1 MTAAKSGRPLTVAI
15 VGAGLM
21 GSWHARYAVRAGAR
35 ITAIVDHDP
44 VALQQLGGRYPAAI
58 NLPDLSALLAAPLPD
73 VAHVCT
79 ATGTHV
85 EIAERLLARGVHV
98 LVEKPLA
105 TSATET
111 KRLLQIA
118 DAHAALLC
126 PVYQFPFQRGFERTQ
141 KRLATMGRAIRAEI
155 TMCSTGADRLRA
167 DGDALVRE
175 ILPHPPAILAA
186 LFPDARA
193 DLATWHATRSGEGE
207 FAAHGRFGTVEATV
221 SISAH
226 ARPPRCEARL
236 LCGGGTLLL
245 DFFHGYVAVQP
256 DRSGRY
262 GKLIQPFAAAASQSF
277 AAAGN
282 LAHRLF
288 DHEPAYPGLRQ
299 LIAAFHAAV
308 HNGAVSPV
316 RRETIVGV
324 AQWCDHVEQE
334 LRAMAHASR

>member
-1 MTAAKSGRPLTVAI
+1 MTAAKSRRPLRVAI

-21 GSWHARYAVRAGAR
+21 GTWHARYALRAGAE
-35 ITAIVDHDP
+35 IAAIVDRDAI
-44 VALQQLGGRYPAAI
+44 ALRRLGGRYPAAI
-58 NLPDLSALLAAPLPD
+58 NFPDLPALLAAPLPD
-73 VAHVCT
+73 AAHVCS
-79 ATGTHV
+79 ASGTHV
-85 EIAERLLARGVHV
+85 EIAEGLLARGVHV

-105 TSATET
+105 TSANET

-126 PVYQFPFQRGFERTQ
+126 PVYQFPFQRGFERAQ

-175 ILPHPPAILAA
+175 VLPHPPAILAA

-207 FAAHGRFGTVEATV
+207 FAAYGRFGTVEASV
-221 SISAH
+221 CISAH

-236 LCGGGTLLL
+236 LCSGGTLLL
-245 DFFHGYVAVQP
+245 DFFHGYVALQP

-262 GKLIQPFAAAASQSF
+262 GKLIQPFAAATSQSF

-288 DHEPAYPGLRQ
+288 EREPAYPGLRH

-334 LRAMAHASR
+334 LARDGSR

>member
-21 GSWHARYAVRAGAR
+21 GRWHARYAVRAGAEVA
-35 ITAIVDHDP
+35 AIVDRDAA
-44 VALQQLGGRYPAAI
+44 ALRRLAVRYPAAI
-58 NLPDLSALLAAPLPD
+58 SFPDLSALLAAPLPD

-105 TSATET
+105 TSANETE
-111 KRLLQIA
+111 RLLQIA
-118 DAHAALLC
+118 DTHAALAC
-126 PVYQFPFQRGFERTQ
+126 PVYQFPFQRGFERAQ
-141 KRLATMGRAIRAEI
+141 KHLAAMGRAIRAEI
-155 TMCSTGADRLRA
+155 TICSTGADRLGG

-175 ILPHPPAILAA
+175 VLPHPPSILAA

-193 DLATWHATRSGEGE
+193 DLATWHATRSGDGE
-207 FAAHGRFGTVEATV
+207 FAAYGRFGTVEASV
-221 SISAH
+221 CISAH

-236 LCGGGTLLL
+236 LCSGGTLLL
-245 DFFHGYVAVQP
+245 DFFHGYVAVEP

-262 GKLIQPFAAAASQSF
+262 GKIIQPFAATASQSL

-282 LAHRLF
+282 LAYRLF
-288 DHEPAYPGLRQ
+288 EREPAYPGLRR
-299 LIAAFHAAV
+299 LIAAFHAAIRS
-308 HNGAVSPV
+308 GAPSPV
-316 RRETIVGV
+316 KRETIAGV
-324 AQWCDHVEQE
+324 AHWCDHVGQE
-334 LRAMAHASR
+334 FARNGSR

>member
-21 GSWHARYAVRAGAR
+21 GSWHARYAVRAGAE
-35 ITAIVDHDP
+35 IAAIVDRDAI
-44 VALQQLGGRYPAAI
+44 ALRHLAVRYPAAI
-58 NLPDLSALLAAPLPD
+58 NVADLPALLAAPLPD
-73 VAHVCT
+73 AAHVCT
-79 ATGTHV
+79 ASGTHV
-85 EIAERLLARGVHV
+85 EIAERLLERGIHV

-105 TSATET
+105 TNANET

-118 DAHAALLC
+118 DAHGALLC
-126 PVYQFPFQRGFERTQ
+126 PVYQFPFQSGFERAQ

-175 ILPHPPAILAA
+175 VLPHPPAILAA

-207 FAAHGRFGTVEATV
+207 FAAHGRFGNVEAGV
-221 SISAH
+221 CISAH

-236 LCGGGTLLL
+236 LCSGGTLLL

-262 GKLIQPFAAAASQSF
+262 GKLVQPFAAAASQSF

-282 LAHRLF
+282 LAHRLVER
-288 DHEPAYPGLRQ
+288 EPAYPGLRH

-308 HNGAVSPV
+308 RNGAVSPV
-316 RRETIVGV
+316 KRETIVAV

-334 LRAMAHASR
+334 LARDGSR